1 MKPIVLEKASSV
13 KVSPVK
19 IEESLS
25 PIIKPKPKEEV
36 KKLDDSLDLSFPLRK
51 LSSSSS
57 DESLSD
63 KELKFED
70 VELNLGDVSRV
81 PSKKH
86 GIRKLAR
93 LFSRIDQSSIEAKSP
108 VVASQMATS
117 HIKKEEEGW
126 AGLFAETTVKKPTI
140 KEPSEAVRIRIFDL
154 ATMSYHPTPSKETAM
169 DEYKS
174 GKELVV
180 EVTNYK
186 VEDVTYLIKE
196 LNLNAIL
203 CWEILEE
210 QSPDKFEKFG
220 SRTFFVFL
228 NFLTIESI
236 GASEQ
241 HSIKIVKIPR
251 LILLFNSGKFDFN
264 DLAPKSIEN
273 LTSDKILFLIL
284 QYSMQQ
290 VEDVLGVLKVHS
302 NEIYKQAHDTSNL
315 NKTKVAFIQDIGRIS
330 TLILNLKQQIH
341 RKKVLF
347 SEVTR
352 ERSVFPLLR
361 VSFIA
366 CEASIISIN
375 KSDKRAITD
384 KI

>member
-1 MKPIVLEKASSV
+1 MRQQIIIRQKMESKRVGNNLP
-13 KVSPVK
+13 SPRM
-19 IEESLS
+19 EEYLS
-25 PIIKPKPKEEV
+25 PIMAKRPREEIKRLE
-36 KKLDDSLDLSFPLRK
+36 DSLDLSFPIRK
-51 LSSSSS
+51 SSSSS
-57 DESLSD
+57 SEESLSD

-70 VELNLGDVSRV
+70 VEVNLGDVSRA
-81 PSKKH
+81 PSKKR
-86 GIRKLAR
+86 GARKLAR
-93 LFSRIDQSSIEAKSP
+93 LFSQLEQSSIEPRSP
-108 VVASQMATS
+108 DRRQAR
-117 HIKKEEEGW
+117 EEEVW
-126 AGLFAETTVKKPTI
+126 AGLFAEKAVARPAAEKP
-140 KEPSEAVRIRIFDL
+140 PEAIRVRIFDL
-154 ATMSYHPTPSKETAM
+154 ATMAYLPNPSKEKAM
-169 DEYKS
+169 VEYRN

-180 EVTNYK
+180 EITNYNA
-186 VEDVTYLIKE
+186 EDVTYLIRE

-203 CWEILEE
+203 CWEVLED

-290 VEDVLGVLKVHS
+290 VEDVLGVLKAHA
-302 NEIYKQAHDTSNL
+302 NEIYKQTHDTTNI
-315 NKTKVAFIQDIGRIS
+315 NKTKVAFVEDIGRIS
-330 TLILNLKQQIH
+330 TLILSLKQQVH

-361 VSFIA
+361 VFL
-366 CEASIISIN
+366 
-375 KSDKRAITD
+375 
-384 KI
+384 